1 MTFYNLRGRA
11 LGKAKSRES
20 NGAWRWRSYGSVRS
34 HVRVS
39 YDDGPLDIFEC
50 NFTIRDLFVNDGIR
64 AMGYLLL
71 PLLGHLIWGF
81 GV

>member
-20 NGAWRWRSYGSVRS
+20 NGAWRWRYYGSVRS

-39 YDDGPLDIFEC
+39 YNDGPLDIFEC
-50 NFTIRDLFVNDGIR
+50 IFTMRDLIR
-64 AMGYLLL
+64 AMGYSLLS
-71 PLLGHLIWGF
+71 LLGHLI
-81 GV
+81 